1 MEWRKEPSGGFTVG
15 NSRLVRMGP
24 EIKAPSVLDVKLAWS
39 QSAAASKEVVS
50 EQERMG

>member
-15 NSRLVRMGP
+15 KSRLVRMGP
-24 EIKAPSVLDVKLAWS
+24 EMKDPSVREVKLAWS

-50 EQERMG
+50 EQEMMG